1 MSDNQACVKFV
12 ANLILYARTNNI
24 KMYFHFIQEKTWLGH
39 VQVSYISVE

>member
-24 KMYFHFIQEKTWLGH
+24 KMYFHFIQEKT
-39 VQVSYISVE
+39 